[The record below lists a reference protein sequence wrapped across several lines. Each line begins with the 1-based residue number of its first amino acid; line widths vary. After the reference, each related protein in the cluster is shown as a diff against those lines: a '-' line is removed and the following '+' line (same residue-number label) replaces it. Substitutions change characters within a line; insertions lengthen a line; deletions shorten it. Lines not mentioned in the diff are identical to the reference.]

1 MRSARLLPLCSAAIA
16 DKKCLAIVYLFCEIK
31 TSFYTQL
38 SRTLNQG
45 DIFVFFRQ
53 ILNYVEV
60 ALNYFSSL

>member
-16 DKKCLAIVYLFCEIK
+16 DKNLLAIVYLFCEIK